1 MANAANA
8 LTGMSGSQGHA
19 EGTTSSAISGGS
31 IIIRDKN
38 KQKQDVAD
46 LSRDVEN
53 ANGSI
58 APIFDKEK
66 EQQRLKEAQVISQ
79 ISGQISNIVM
89 TLGETEAM
97 KAAREKPENTGKTDA
112 ELRQTEAYKT
122 VMKGYGT
129 GSTPQMVVQAITG
142 VLGGLN
148 ADNFGQALAGGL
160 NPAVAQLIKQTTG
173 DDDKA
178 NLMAHAVWG
187 ALAAQLG
194 GNSAAAGAAGAFS
207 GEAAAQYIINNYY
220 GGKTDNLSEQER
232 RQISTLATIAA
243 GIAGGLSGNSTEAAG
258 AGAVAGKNAVENNAL
273 SDKPKKPPINII
285 DINPMMKVGGVDA
298 DGEVNPNGMS
308 KASIP
313 KVPPKLQALTNP
325 AQGPVI
331 PQGWVS
337 KPGRTPGSTIYYP
350 PNTDPGSPGS
360 TYIRVMPPGSTPV
373 PGLENGYWISIKNG
387 QPINPA
393 TGGTGTRGET
403 HVPLPTDTMPPK
415 R

>member
-1 MANAANA
+1 M
-8 LTGMSGSQGHA
+8 
-19 EGTTSSAISGGS
+19 
-31 IIIRDKN
+31 
-38 KQKQDVAD
+38 
-46 LSRDVEN
+46 
-53 ANGSI
+53 
-58 APIFDKEK
+58 
-66 EQQRLKEAQVISQ
+66 RLKEAQVISQ
-79 ISGQISNIVM
+79 ISGQMSNIVM

-97 KAAREKPENTGKTDA
+97 KAAREKHGNLSDA
-112 ELRQTEAYKT
+112 ELRNTPEYRDT
-122 VMKGYGT
+122 VKGYGT

-243 GIAGGLSGNSTEAAG
+243 GIAGGLAGNSTEAAG

-273 SDKPKKPPINII
+273 GDKLKKPPINII
-285 DINPMMKVGGVDA
+285 DINPIMKVGVLDEDSQPSLAGGGIAKGGKPKDKQIWTETKKDKPVTNAYGHWEKHKTEFPEYQNAKQYVDA
-298 DGEVNPNGMS
+298 THNFV
-308 KASIP
+308 
-313 KVPPKLQALTNP
+313 TNP
-325 AQGPVI
+325 PV
-331 PQGWVS
+331 GTLT
-337 KPGRTPGSTIYYP
+337 KTRANGDTLYY
-350 PNTDPGSPGS
+350 
-360 TYIRVMPPGSTPV
+360 
-373 PGLENGYWISIKNG
+373 
-387 QPINPA
+387 NPA
-393 TGGTGTRGET
+393 TNTFASKDING
-403 HVPLPTDTMPPK
+403 VPRTMFKPQK
-415 R
+415 GLEYWNKQ